1 MSITIRMSADRG
13 HANHGWLDAYHTFSF
28 ADFRDPQ
35 FDRFGP
41 LRVLNHDTIEPGEGF
56 PTHGHRDMEIVTYV
70 MRGALAHKDDMGN
83 GAEIHP
89 GEIQVMSAGTG
100 VLHSEFNPSS
110 NEQAELLQMWVMP
123 AQAGTKPWW
132 DQRVFPEAE
141 RRGRLRLVVS
151 PDAEAGAL
159 PIGQDVRLF
168 VGLLDEGESAH
179 LELSPG
185 RQAWI
190 HIGRGEVTINRHRLT
205 KGDGA
210 AIVGETS
217 LTLEGRDADFV
228 IWDLPE

>member
-1 MSITIRMSADRG
+1 MSITIRKSADRG

-41 LRVLNHDTIEPGEGF
+41 LRVLNHDTIEPGGGF
-56 PTHGHRDMEIVTYV
+56 STHGHQDMEIVTYV
-70 MRGALAHKDDMGN
+70 MRGVLAHKDDMGN
-83 GAEIHP
+83 GAEIRP

-100 VLHSEFNPSS
+100 VRHSEFNPSS
-110 NEQAELLQMWVMP
+110 TEQVELLQMWLLP
-123 AQAGTKPWW
+123 AQDGTEPWW
-132 DQRVFPEAE
+132 EQRVFGAEE
-141 RRGRLRLVVS
+141 RRGRLRRVVS
-151 PDAEAGAL
+151 PDAADGAL
-159 PIGQDVRLF
+159 RIGQDARLF
-168 VGLLDEGESAH
+168 VGLLDGGESAN
-179 LELSPG
+179 LQLAPG

-190 HIGRGEVTINRHRLT
+190 HVGRGEVTIDDQRLA

-217 LTLEGRDADFV
+217 LALEGRDADFV